1 MARTIVAIDP
11 GIQDSLTMRLVK
23 ASANIDTPDAR
34 RPAPFDCAPEAMPP
48 WDDPEAVRKYGQR
61 LLQELE
67 THPAVKQA
75 MQLVFMA
82 PPGETRP
89 VYFHLNEDSAERLC
103 WEALYNEDKTFIG
116 LDARWPIGRIADSI
130 LDRQEPPRDFTPPL
144 RMAAILSAL
153 NRQADEQWF
162 ALRDAIARVRDDGLA
177 VEALVLVGEESLLE
191 TIRGEIDAGLDG
203 IRVEP
208 VPDRSSQFENALN
221 AFEPHIL
228 HFFCHGSSSH
238 GVPRLEA
245 ATILDWEMGNT
256 TSSLKLSVDTLQ
268 NIRAMQDVWLVVL
281 NCCESGRAE
290 ESTHSMAHTLVA
302 NVVPAAVGTLESF
315 DVSDA
320 HELCLGFYPLLFEE
334 LTKVLQGPENGD
346 LVELEWATAL
356 RGARR
361 SLSEKHEDDPS
372 NNREWALP
380 VLYARPEPWLLRVQG
395 GAAHSPDE
403 LRAWQQQ
410 AEVVAGYLKTLPPD
424 ADDEVRMAALE
435 ILDDV
440 PAWLRPDMHGNF
452 DQASPVAD
460 APAPARLEMEGV

>member
-11 GIQDSLTMRLVK
+11 GIENSLTMRLVK
-23 ASANIDTPDAR
+23 ASSNIDTPDAR
-34 RPAPFDCAPEAMPP
+34 RPAPFDCLPEGMPP

-61 LLQELE
+61 LLEELE
-67 THPAVKQA
+67 SHPAVKQA
-75 MQLVFMA
+75 MQLVLMA

-103 WEALYNEDKTFIG
+103 WEALYNNDKTFIG

-144 RMAAILSAL
+144 RIAAVLSAL
-153 NRQADEQWF
+153 NREAAEQWF
-162 ALRDAIARVRDDGLA
+162 ALRDAVAKVRGDGLA
-177 VEALVLVGEESLLE
+177 VEVLVFVGEEDLLDS
-191 TIRGEIDAGLDG
+191 INAEIAAGLADVTV
-203 IRVEP
+203 IP
-208 VPDRSSQFENALN
+208 VPDRSAEFEGKLN
-221 AFEPHIL
+221 DFEPHIL

-238 GVPRLEA
+238 GVPRLEV
-245 ATILDWEMGNT
+245 ATILDWDMGKT
-256 TSSLKLSVDTLQ
+256 TGSLKLSVDSLQ
-268 NIRAMQDVWLVVL
+268 SISAMQDVWLIVL

-334 LTKVLQGPENGD
+334 LTKVLQHPNNGD

-361 SLSEKHEDDPS
+361 GLSEKHENDPS

-380 VLYARPEPWLLRVQG
+380 VLYARPEPWLVRVQG
-395 GAAHSPDE
+395 GAGHSPDE
-403 LRAWQQQ
+403 LRVWQQR
-410 AEVVAGYLKTLPPD
+410 AEVVAGYLKALPPD
-424 ADDEVRMAALE
+424 VDDEVRMATLA

-440 PAWLRPDMHGNF
+440 PDWLKPDKFGNF
-452 DQASPVAD
+452 EQAQPEEEPVPV
-460 APAPARLEMEGV
+460 PAELEGV